1 MPDRQFLLNI
11 VNTVHEGFLPQ
22 LFEGAYD
29 KRHGVAKMAEAQQS
43 IEATDRWIALLNE
56 LPFIS
61 KVRNNFKI

>member
-1 MPDRQFLLNI
+1 
-11 VNTVHEGFLPQ
+11 FLPQ
-22 LFEGAYD
+22 LLRGAYD